1 MTASVDYAIDIMN
14 SILGNISNENITALL
29 EEAEAML
36 EEIKQRNFGPF
47 ENQTIQELEEANKS
61 KYDNKTITVALST
74 DIKYRI
80 NCLFSGESRISPKKN

>member
-1 MTASVDYAIDIMN
+1 MTASVDYVIDIMN
-14 SILGNISNENITALL
+14 SILGNISNENITVLL

-80 NCLFSGESRISPKKN
+80 NCLFSGESRISQKS